1 MSNDVLTVTTQD
13 VRGTDSNSLLR
24 IRDCAHEVLMNSH
37 LQTERKRAESAIQ
50 RITKEMQRRNVLG

>member
-24 IRDCAHEVLMNSH
+24 IRDRAHEALMNSR
-37 LQTERKRAESAIQ
+37 LQMERKRAESAIQ
-50 RITKEMQRRNVLG
+50 RITKEMQRRNDLG